1 MDIVNSNTSKLLSI
15 DEQIKALQEKKKKL
29 EEKKFLD
36 LAKVIKKL
44 GADFLPVDILVGSI
58 FETIEA
64 FNQKKDIVK
73 KWQSKGKELLETDK
87 KNKRS
92 NSANSFRQSE
102 QNTSPTH

>member
-1 MDIVNSNTSKLLSI
+1 MSVNTSKLVSI

-44 GADFLPVDILVGSI
+44 GADSLPVDILVGSL
-58 FETIEA
+58 FETMEA
-64 FNQKKDIVK
+64 FNQKKDITK
-73 KWQSKGKELLETDK
+73 KWQAKGKELLETDQK
-87 KNKRS
+87 SKRS
-92 NSANSFRQSE
+92 NSKDSFRQSE